1 MDQDTVG
8 DTVGETVE
16 QTVEFL
22 TIVLWVGGGIVAG
35 LLAAIMVASV
45 TRVVARGRPIAG
57 FIRQRCRRPLQ
68 LMLATVGAW
77 IGLVV
82 AYPVVQG
89 QEAAAPLW
97 RRVAEHGLLIVEIAA
112 VTWFVAGLVRVAED
126 MVLAKVGE
134 GAVSTRARRVQTQSQ
149 VMRRVGVAV
158 VAVLGVSAILL
169 TFPGARAAGASIL
182 ASAGVI
188 SVVAGLAAQTTLGNV
203 FAGLQLAFTDAIR
216 VDDIVIVEGE
226 FGYIE
231 EITMTYVVVR
241 LWDDRRMIMPSTHF
255 TENPFENWT
264 RHAPAL
270 LGGVELD
277 LDWRVPVPA
286 MRAELDRLLA
296 ATDLWDGRVGILQVQ
311 DATNGVIRIRALVS
325 GKDATSLTDL
335 KYYLREA
342 LVDWVQTNAP
352 YALPRSRYE
361 HDVVE
366 LMDNAAELDRG
377 QLASDVAELA
387 SDAAELAALDG
398 AGHLPQD
405 DTLLAPPLPEDT
417 DIRKARAVAARRA
430 RRRADRED
438 RRRAREHGGRLPSGH
453 RPRPSGDSTE
463 VMDLG
468 ELEAARQ
475 ASEGRVAGPDGAE
488 EPEIPV
494 SRPLRRTPVRER
506 TGRASAEQARERT
519 AVLGATT
526 TTGHESSLFTGS
538 PEAEERAQAFSG
550 PGEHV
555 YEERE
560 QTAERRAA
568 DERAS
573 DDRATH
579 AGRAADDDG
588 DGDGDRVRRPADAE
602 RRAPAEDSPTRILG
616 RDATHDADDG

>member
-8 DTVGETVE
+8 DTVESTVE
-16 QTVEFL
+16 NTVAFL
-22 TIVLWVGGGIVAG
+22 EIVLWVGGGIVAG
-35 LLAAIMVASV
+35 LLAAILLAAL

-57 FIRQRCRRPLQ
+57 FIRRRCRRPLQ
-68 LMLATVGAW
+68 LMLATIGAW
-77 IGLVV
+77 IGLVI
-82 AYPVVQG
+82 AYPVAEG
-89 QEAAAPLW
+89 AKAAAPLW

-126 MVLAKVGE
+126 MVLARLGE

-149 VMRRVGVAV
+149 VMRRVGVAI
-158 VAVLGVSAILL
+158 VAVLGISAMLL

-182 ASAGVI
+182 ASAGII

-203 FAGLQLAFTDAIR
+203 FAGLQLALTDAIR
-216 VDDIVIVEGE
+216 VDDIVIVQGE

-241 LWDDRRMIMPSTHF
+241 LWDDRRMIMPSTYF

-296 ATDLWDGRVGILQVQ
+296 ATDLWDGRVGILQVH
-311 DATNGVIRIRALVS
+311 DAINGMIRMRALVS
-325 GKDATSLTDL
+325 GKDATTLTDL

-352 YALPRSRYE
+352 YALPRRRYE

-366 LMDNAAELDRG
+366 MLDNGAELGRG
-377 QLASDVAELA
+377 QLASDA
-387 SDAAELAALDG
+387 SELAALDG

-405 DTLLAPPLPEDT
+405 DTLLAPRVEEDT
-417 DIRKARAVAARRA
+417 EVRRARETTARRA
-430 RRRADRED
+430 RRQAARED
-438 RRRAREHGGRLPSGH
+438 RRRAREHGGRLPVDR
-453 RPRPSGDSTE
+453 RPRPSADSTV
-463 VMDLG
+463 VMDLA
-468 ELEAARQ
+468 ELGAARPT
-475 ASEGRVAGPDGAE
+475 ADGRVAGPDGAE
-488 EPEIPV
+488 EPDGEV
-494 SRPLRRTPVRER
+494 RPTRRTPVRER
-506 TGRASAEQARERT
+506 TGLVAAEQAPEST
-519 AVLGATT
+519 AVLATT
-526 TTGHESSLFTGS
+526 TTAGHESSLFTGS
-538 PEAEERAQAFSG
+538 REAEERAQAFSG
-550 PGEHV
+550 PGEQV

-568 DERAS
+568 DE
-573 DDRATH
+573 
-579 AGRAADDDG
+579 
-588 DGDGDRVRRPADAE
+588 E
-602 RRAPAEDSPTRILG
+602 RRATQRGRPGDGGAEHRVQEEDSPTRILG
-616 RDATHDADDG
+616 RDAAPDADGGGEDG

>member
-16 QTVEFL
+16 KSVEILTV
-22 TIVLWVGGGIVAG
+22 ILWVGGGIVAG
-35 LLAAIMVASV
+35 LLAAIVIAAL
-45 TRVVARGRPIAG
+45 TRVLARGRPIAG
-57 FIRQRCRRPLQ
+57 FIRHRCRRPLQ
-68 LMLATVGAW
+68 LMLATIGAW
-77 IGLVV
+77 IGLVI
-82 AYPVVQG
+82 AYPVPQG
-89 QEAAAPLW
+89 ADAKVPLW
-97 RRVAEHGLLIVEIAA
+97 RSVAEHGLLIIEIAA

-126 MVLAKVGE
+126 MVLTRVGE
-134 GAVSTRARRVQTQSQ
+134 GAVTTRARRVQTQSQ

-158 VAVLGVSAILL
+158 VAVLGISAILL

-296 ATDLWDGRVGILQVQ
+296 ATDLWDRRVGILQVQ
-311 DATNGVIRIRALVS
+311 DATNGVIRMRALVS

-352 YALPRSRYE
+352 YALPRRRYE
-361 HDVVE
+361 EDVVE
-366 LMDNAAELDRG
+366 MLDNAAELDRG

-405 DTLLAPPLPEDT
+405 DTLLAPAIHEDT
-417 DIRKARAVAARRA
+417 EIRKARELAARRA
-430 RRRADRED
+430 RRRAARED
-438 RRRAREHGGRLPSGH
+438 RRRAREHGGRLPAGH
-453 RPRPSGDSTE
+453 RPQPSVESTE

-475 ASEGRVAGPDGAE
+475 ASEGRITGPDGAE
-488 EPEIPV
+488 ETDGVP
-494 SRPLRRTPVRER
+494 SRSPRRTPLRER
-506 TGRASAEQARERT
+506 TGRAPAVPAPAPEST
-519 AVLGATT
+519 AVLTATS
-526 TTGHESSLFTGS
+526 TGHESSLFSGS
-538 PEAEERAQAFSG
+538 PEAEQRAQAFSG
-550 PGEHV
+550 PGEDV

-568 DERAS
+568 DEPAAAS
-573 DDRATH
+573 GNPED
-579 AGRAADDDG
+579 GR
-588 DGDGDRVRRPADAE
+588 
-602 RRAPAEDSPTRILG
+602 RRAPDEDPPTRILG
-616 RDATHDADDG
+616 RDAAPGGDDG